1 MSFAAL
7 VCVALCM
14 KAGFWQY
21 NKAQFKQKQQS
32 QFVTRHAEQPL
43 TLLKPLSDLK
53 SLNYKRVEVRG
64 FYVQKYQVFLDNQVE
79 NTAVGYHVLT
89 PLQVQG
95 SQQVVLINRG
105 WVQGAAKR
113 QIPQVNTPSGL
124 QVIKGDISVPADR
137 FFTLEAPAV
146 QNAIWQPIWQHLDLQ
161 RYIKSVPFNIQPYIV
176 RMDAK
181 SDAGGFVRNWPLP
194 GDRVTKH
201 LGYAYQWFGFAL
213 TIFVIYIVLN
223 FKLNIKK
230 VEQ

>member
-1 MSFAAL
+1 MSFVTF
-7 VCVALCM
+7 VCVVLCM

-32 QFVTRHAEQPL
+32 QFITRHAEQPL

-105 WVQGAAKR
+105 WVRGAAKR
-113 QIPQVNTPSGL
+113 QIPQVNTPIGL
-124 QVIKGDISVPADR
+124 QVIKGNISVPADR
-137 FFTLEAPAV
+137 FFTLEAPAI

-161 RYIKSVPFNIQPYIV
+161 RYIKSVPFNIQPFIV

-223 FKLNIKK
+223 FKPNIKK
-230 VEQ
+230 VEH